1 MKRRRGQTPKR
12 KSAKKRE
19 LGRYKSGLEKTCADL
34 LAESGIPFSYEEH
47 EYTLMDKFRY
57 DGVYWKMTSKKKD
70 MTDRSNSVA
79 LPIRYKPD
87 FVAKD
92 ESWIIETK
100 GFLHSHHDFPMRWKL
115 FMKYLTE
122 LGKPLPM
129 LFICKNRQQ
138 VEQAISIIKD
148 NIPNDKGRRGKKL
161 RRSNRKDAP
170 PDSELLRGPIQQGGG
185 PEETPR
191 VRSGADS
198 ESETAD

>member
-1 MKRRRGQTPKR
+1 MKRKRGQTPKR

-19 LGRYKSGLEKTCADL
+19 LGRYKSGLEKTCADIL
-34 LAESGIPFSYEEH
+34 SERGISFDYEEH
-47 EYTLMDKFRY
+47 EYLLMDRFRY
-57 DGVYWKMTSKKKD
+57 EGTYWKMTSKSKE
-70 MTDRSNSVA
+70 MSDRSNSIA

-138 VEQAISIIKD
+138 IEHAISIIKSD
-148 NIPNDKGRRGKKL
+148 ERYIEGRRGKKL
-161 RRSNRKDAP
+161 RRSNREDAP
-170 PDSELLRGPIQQGGG
+170 TDSDLLRGS
-185 PEETPR
+185 
-191 VRSGADS
+191 V
-198 ESETAD
+198 

>member
-1 MKRRRGQTPKR
+1 MKRKRGQTPKR

-19 LGRYKSGLEKTCADL
+19 LGRYKSGLEKACADL

-57 DGVYWKMTSKKKD
+57 EGVYWKMTSKKKD
-70 MTDRSNSVA
+70 MTDRSDSIA

-148 NIPNDKGRRGKKL
+148 NIPDDKRRRGKKL

-170 PDSELLRGPIQQGGG
+170 PDSELLRGPVQQGGRS
-185 PEETPR
+185 EETPR
-191 VRSGADS
+191 VRSGADT

>member
-1 MKRRRGQTPKR
+1 VKRNRGQTSKR

-19 LGRYKSGLEKTCADL
+19 LGRYKSGLEKACADL

-57 DGVYWKMTSKKKD
+57 EGTYWKMTSKKKE

-122 LGKPLPM
+122 LDKPLPM

-138 VEQAISIIKD
+138 VEQAISVIKD
-148 NIPNDKGRRGKKL
+148 NDNYDKGRRGKEL
-161 RRSNRKDAP
+161 RSSNRKDA
-170 PDSELLRGPIQQGGG
+170 SSGNELLRGS
-185 PEETPR
+185 
-191 VRSGADS
+191 V
-198 ESETAD
+198 

>member
-1 MKRRRGQTPKR
+1 VKRKRGQTPKR

-19 LGRYKSGLEKTCADL
+19 LGRYKSGLEKACADL

-57 DGVYWKMTSKKKD
+57 EGVYWKMTSKKKD
-70 MTDRSNSVA
+70 MTDRSDSIA

-148 NIPNDKGRRGKKL
+148 NIPDDKRRRGKKL

-170 PDSELLRGPIQQGGG
+170 PDSELLRGPVQQGGRS
-185 PEETPR
+185 EETPR
-191 VRSGADS
+191 VRSGADT

>member
-1 MKRRRGQTPKR
+1 MKRKRGQTTRR
-12 KSAKKRE
+12 KTAKKRE

-34 LAESGIPFSYEEH
+34 LAEYGIPFCYEEH

-57 DGVYWKMTSKKKD
+57 EGVYWKMTSKKKE
-70 MTDRSNSVA
+70 MTDRSSSVA

-138 VEQAISIIKD
+138 VEHAISIIK
-148 NIPNDKGRRGKKL
+148 NNEQNYKGGRRKEL
-161 RRSNRKDAP
+161 RHSNREDAS
-170 PDSELLRGPIQQGGG
+170 PDSEFL
-185 PEETPR
+185 
-191 VRSGADS
+191 
-198 ESETAD
+198 

>member
-1 MKRRRGQTPKR
+1 MKRKRGQTSKR
-12 KSAKKRE
+12 KTAKKRE

-34 LAESGIPFSYEEH
+34 LAESGIPFAYEEH

-57 DGVYWKMTSKKKD
+57 EGTYWKMTSKKKE
-70 MTDRSNSVA
+70 MTDRSNTVA

-138 VEQAISIIKD
+138 IEHAVSIIKG
-148 NIPNDKGRRGKKL
+148 NEQNNKGRRRTKL
-161 RRSNRKDAP
+161 RRSNREDAP
-170 PDSELLRGPIQQGGG
+170 PDSELL
-185 PEETPR
+185 
-191 VRSGADS
+191 
-198 ESETAD
+198 

>member
-1 MKRRRGQTPKR
+1 MKRNRGQTSKR

-19 LGRYKSGLEKTCADL
+19 LGRYKSGLEKQCADL

-47 EYTLMDKFRY
+47 EYVLMEKFRY
-57 DGVYWKMTSKKKD
+57 EGVYWKMTSKSKE
-70 MTDRSNSVA
+70 MSDRSNSVA

-87 FVAKD
+87 FIAKD

-122 LGKPLPM
+122 LDKPLPM

-138 VEQAISIIKD
+138 VEHAISIIKD
-148 NIPNDKGRRGKKL
+148 NEQDIKGGRRKSL
-161 RRSNRKDAP
+161 RHSNRKDAP
-170 PDSELLRGPIQQGGG
+170 PDSELL
-185 PEETPR
+185 
-191 VRSGADS
+191 
-198 ESETAD
+198 

>member
-1 MKRRRGQTPKR
+1 MSSIIIKLLSCPQIKGSYLHRLYLAPVKRKRGQTSKR
-12 KSAKKRE
+12 KTAKKRE

-34 LAESGIPFSYEEH
+34 LSEYGLSFCYEEH
-47 EYTLMDKFRY
+47 EYLLMDKFRY
-57 DGVYWKMTSKKKD
+57 EGVYWKMTSKKKE
-70 MTDRSNSVA
+70 MTDRSGSIA

-138 VEQAISIIKD
+138 VEHAISIIKND
-148 NIPNDKGRRGKKL
+148 ESNIKRRSGSKL
-161 RRSNRKDAP
+161 RRGMRQDA
-170 PDSELLRGPIQQGGG
+170 Q
-185 PEETPR
+185 
-191 VRSGADS
+191 ADV
-198 ESETAD
+198 EIL